1 MDRMIAYC
9 GLVCSDCDAYRIRQS
24 DDREVM
30 ERVAARW
37 RVEYNRPD
45 ATADDVIC
53 DGCTAQG
60 RHWVRCAECPIR
72 ACGVARGVANCAYCD
87 DYDTCEKLAEFYGY
101 LPEAKAMLDA
111 IRASL

>member
-1 MDRMIAYC
+1 VDRMIAHC
-9 GLVCSDCDAYRIRQS
+9 GMVCSDCEAYENRHTN
-24 DDREVM
+24 DREAM

-37 RVEYNRPD
+37 RVAFNRPD

-72 ACGVARGVANCAYCD
+72 ACAAERGVANCAYCD
-87 DYDTCEKLAEFYGY
+87 DYDTCEKLTELIASI
-101 LPEAKAMLDA
+101 PEAKAMLDA